1 MKFARFEAEGEK
13 AYGIVEGDAVT
24 QISAAPFGEYET
36 VGPVRAV
43 TDVRLLAPVSPYIV
57 FFMGGNYMD
66 HLAGGEPPA
75 YPQVYTKT
83 PNSVIGPGDTIVV
96 PGRAGSV
103 QEEAELVAI
112 IGKPCRNVSEAD
124 ALDYVFGYTCGNDVS
139 ARDWQATD
147 PTFWRAKASDT
158 FSPIGPYIVT
168 GLDPN
173 ELEIFARVNG
183 EQVQHCLTSNM
194 VHDTAACISY
204 ISQSVTLGPGD
215 IIYTG
220 TGGTQVD
227 LHEGD
232 VVDIEIPEIGVLTNP
247 VTVE

>member
-1 MKFARFEAEGEK
+1 MKFARYEADGAV
-13 AYGIVEGDAVT
+13 AYGIVEGDMIRR
-24 QISAAPFGEYET
+24 ISAAPFESHKVLDDT
-36 VGPVRAV
+36 HAV
-43 TDVRLLAPVSPYIV
+43 SDVKLLAPTTPSII

-66 HLAGGEPPA
+66 HLAGAEPPA

-83 PNSVIGPGDTIVV
+83 PNSIIGPGDTIVV

-103 QEEAELVAI
+103 QEEAELVAV

-124 ALDYVFGYTCGNDVS
+124 ALDYVLGYTCGNDVS
-139 ARDWQATD
+139 ARDWQASD

-173 ELEIFARVNG
+173 DLVIKARVNG
-183 EQVQHCLTSNM
+183 EQVQRCLTSNM

-227 LHEGD
+227 LQEGD
-232 VVDIEIPEIGVLTNP
+232 VVDIEIAEIGVLTNP
-247 VTVE
+247 VVVE

>member
-1 MKFARFEAEGEK
+1 M
-13 AYGIVEGDAVT
+13 
-24 QISAAPFGEYET
+24 
-36 VGPVRAV
+36 
-43 TDVRLLAPVSPYIV
+43 
-57 FFMGGNYMD
+57 
-66 HLAGGEPPA
+66 
-75 YPQVYTKT
+75 
-83 PNSVIGPGDTIVV
+83 
-96 PGRAGSV
+96 

-112 IGKPCRNVSEAD
+112 IGKPCRNVSEED

-139 ARDWQATD
+139 ARDWQASD

-168 GLDPN
+168 DLDPN

-183 EQVQHCLTSNM
+183 KQVQHCLTSNM

-220 TGGTQVD
+220 HGWDTGRPPGGRRGGHRDPRDRRADQP
-227 LHEGD
+227 GD
-232 VVDIEIPEIGVLTNP
+232 GGVTRGA
-247 VTVE
+247 T